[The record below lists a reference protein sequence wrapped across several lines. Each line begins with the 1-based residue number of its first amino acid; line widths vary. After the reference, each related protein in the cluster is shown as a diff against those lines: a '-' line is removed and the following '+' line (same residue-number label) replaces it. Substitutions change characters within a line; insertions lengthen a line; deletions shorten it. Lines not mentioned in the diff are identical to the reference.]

1 MHVTHTWFL
10 GLHMWDQSLPF
21 QKQVQVAPMME
32 KTTLQPLQLFLD
44 LHQGGWVVQAKELM
58 NQVVQ
63 FGIPPSAT
71 RSLHSSSPQAHVFE
85 PLMCYNFLPNFRY
98 LCLGLQCFI
107 QVVGGLPIKT
117 NPSQITSLLLTT
129 KYAYCFTH
137 MAFLSQNI
145 KTKKHPPL
153 L

>member
-10 GLHMWDQSLPF
+10 GLHMWDQPLPF
-21 QKQVQVAPMME
+21 QKQIQVAPTME

-44 LHQGGWVVQAKELM
+44 LHQGGQVMQARELM

-63 FGIPPSAT
+63 FGIPLSTP
-71 RSLHSSSPQAHVFE
+71 RSLHSSSPQAHIFR
-85 PLMCYNFLPNFRY
+85 PLMRCNFLPNFHY
-98 LCLGLQCFI
+98 LCLGLQCFV

-117 NPSQITSLLLTT
+117 SPSQIIGLLLTT
-129 KYAYCFTH
+129 KCAYCFTH
-137 MAFLSQNI
+137 MAFLSQSI

-153 L
+153 F

>member
-1 MHVTHTWFL
+1 MHVNHVWFL
-10 GLHMWDQSLPF
+10 GLYMWDQPLPF
-21 QKQVQVAPMME
+21 QKQVQVVPMTK
-32 KTTLQPLQLFLD
+32 KTTLQPLQLSLD

-63 FGIPPSAT
+63 FSIPLSIP
-71 RSLHSSSPQAHVFE
+71 RSLHSSSPQAHIFR
-85 PLMCYNFLPNFRY
+85 PLMHCNFLPNFRY
-98 LCLGLQCFI
+98 LCLGLQCFV

-117 NPSQITSLLLTT
+117 NPSQITSLLLAT
-129 KYAYCFTH
+129 KCAYCFTH

-153 L
+153 F